1 MTMKETAQTE
11 FIPEIS
17 SHENLISSLSEFGIT
32 QNQARVYLYLSK
44 NTPKSAPE
52 ISKSLKIPRTETYH
66 LLNGLQSKGITIA
79 TFGKPCKFQAIPF
92 EKSVLILVSN
102 ERTRV
107 DELESQ
113 TNNLISLWKTL
124 PESGNQTDNTPENRF
139 QILQGKISI
148 VGKLNQMVS
157 SAKNN
162 IQILGSEKDF
172 KKFYHTEF
180 FKQLQKIDSSVKI
193 LMASKENS
201 PYLFPGFPLE
211 STKII
216 HDHLDDNL
224 WFLIKDGKEVFFFIQ
239 NNESSEMLAVWTDS
253 KTMLNSLMLL
263 LDMIWKTAKLA
274 NTT

>member
-1 MTMKETAQTE
+1 MKEPTQTE
-11 FIPEIS
+11 FLPKIS

-79 TFGKPCKFQAIPF
+79 TCGKPCKFQAVPF
-92 EKSVLILVSN
+92 DKSVQILVNN
-102 ERTRV
+102 ERTRL
-107 DELESQ
+107 DELENQ
-113 TNNLISLWKTL
+113 TTNLISLWKTL
-124 PESGNQTDNTPENRF
+124 PESENQIEETHENRF
-139 QILQGKISI
+139 QIIQGRVSI
-148 VGKLNQMVS
+148 VGKLNQMVG

-180 FKQLQKIDSSVKI
+180 FKQLQKTTIGIKI
-193 LMASKENS
+193 LMASKQNS
-201 PYLFPGFPLE
+201 PYLFPGFPSQ

-224 WFLIKDGKEVFFFIQ
+224 WFLVKDAKEVFFFIQ
-239 NNESSEMLAVWTDS
+239 NSESDEMLAVWTDS

-263 LDMIWKTAKLA
+263 FNMIWKTAKLTNLA
-274 NTT
+274 